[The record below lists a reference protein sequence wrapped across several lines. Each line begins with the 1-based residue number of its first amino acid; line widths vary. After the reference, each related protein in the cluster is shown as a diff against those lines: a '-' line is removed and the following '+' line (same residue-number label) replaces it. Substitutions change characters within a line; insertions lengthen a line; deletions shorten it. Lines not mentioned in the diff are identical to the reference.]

1 MRVLIADDEAFI
13 RLDLKQIM
21 QDLGH
26 IPFVATNGRE
36 ALRVV
41 RKHRPDLALLDIE
54 MPYRDGIETAQ
65 KIAQIHPIPVI
76 IVTGFKD
83 DERIDRAT
91 AVPIHGYL
99 IKPVEPA
106 EVKAAVAVAVQR
118 FAEKQELERARQEL
132 QEKLETRRLVDR
144 AKGKLMVQK
153 GLNEEDAY
161 HLLQLRARE
170 SRVSLKDVA
179 LAVLK
184 M

>member
-1 MRVLIADDEAFI
+1 MRVLIADDEALI
-13 RLDLKQIM
+13 RMGLKQMM
-21 QDLGH
+21 QELGH
-26 IPFVATNGRE
+26 MAFTANNGRE
-36 ALRVV
+36 ALRMVH
-41 RKHRPDLALLDIE
+41 KHRPDLAILDIE
-54 MPYRDGIETAQ
+54 MPFSNGIETAK
-65 KIAQIHPIPVI
+65 KIAQIQPMPVI
-76 IVTGFKD
+76 VVTAYGH
-83 DERIDRAT
+83 DEYIEQAT

-99 IKPVEPA
+99 IKPVSLP
-106 EVKAAVAVAVQR
+106 EVKAAVSIAVQR

-132 QEKLETRRLVDR
+132 QDKLETRRLVDR

-170 SRVSLKDVA
+170 SRASLKDVA